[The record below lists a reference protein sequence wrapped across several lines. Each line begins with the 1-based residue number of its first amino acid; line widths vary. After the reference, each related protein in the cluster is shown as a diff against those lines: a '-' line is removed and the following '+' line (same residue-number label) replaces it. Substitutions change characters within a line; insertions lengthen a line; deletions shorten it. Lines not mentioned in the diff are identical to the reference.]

1 MTEHTGQNDSRLE
14 ELGYRQQLRRGL
26 GIWSTFS
33 VGVTTVAP
41 VVGLYAIF
49 SLGSLLSGPA
59 WLWMLLVSLVAQL
72 LVVVVYAELASE
84 FPVAGGPYQ
93 WVRRLIGPRAAW
105 FTGVVYISA
114 VTAALTTVAYL
125 AAPWLGLL
133 FTGREPHGPA
143 RYLVSAG
150 LLALALAVNAS
161 GVKIMSLV
169 VLGGLGAEIIG
180 SIAVGLA
187 LLFFFRVQDFSVLFQ
202 TFGAPAAAGNSTG
215 AALLATLAV
224 CGWAFVGFDS
234 SASVAEETK
243 GAVRNVPRAMVRATA
258 VVGGAVVLVAIA
270 VMLATRDL
278 GAVVRGETADPVTPT
293 VIGSFGSWSEKPFL
307 AVVVVTFLACLVSMQ
322 AYLGR
327 ITFGLAR
334 DGMLP
339 ASGRL
344 ASVTGRGRVPLAAMT
359 AVSAAAAAGLLLGL
373 NDGAIGTMI
382 TFGTG
387 GLYITFLIVVSAAL
401 FARLTGR
408 WRPAGTVRLGRK
420 GLVVNVLAFCWL
432 AFETVNIA
440 WPRAILAPPGAPA
453 WQIWAVVW
461 VFAAIICC
469 AGLHLALARP
479 LDKVRTGGTP

>member
-1 MTEHTGQNDSRLE
+1 MTGQDGQNDTRLE

-49 SLGSLLSGPA
+49 SLGSVLSGPA
-59 WLWMLLVSLVAQL
+59 WLWMLLASLVAQL
-72 LVVVVYAELASE
+72 LVAVVYAELASE

-93 WVRRLIGPRAAW
+93 WVRRLVGPRAAW
-105 FTGVVYISA
+105 FTGIVYISA

-133 FTGREPHGPA
+133 FTGSEPHGMT
-143 RYLVSAG
+143 RCLISAG
-150 LLALALAVNAS
+150 LLVLALALNGS
-161 GVKIMSLV
+161 GVKIMRV
-169 VLGGLGAEIIG
+169 VVIAGLGAEIVG
-180 SIAVGLA
+180 SIVVGLA
-187 LLFFFRVQDFSVLFQ
+187 LLLFFRVHDFSVLFE
-202 TFGAPAAAGNSTG
+202 TLGAPASSGNSTG
-215 AALLATLAV
+215 GALLATLAV

-243 GAVRNVPRAMVRATA
+243 GASANVPRAIVRATA
-258 VVGGAVVLVAIA
+258 VVGGAVVLVAVA
-270 VMLATRDL
+270 VTLATKDL
-278 GAVVRGETADPVTPT
+278 AAVVHGEVVDPVTPT
-293 VIGSFGSWSEKPFL
+293 VIGSFGSWSQKPFL

-327 ITFGLAR
+327 VTFGLAR

-339 ASGRL
+339 ASKKL
-344 ASVTGRGRVPLAAMT
+344 AAVTGRGRVPLVAM
-359 AVSAAAAAGLLLGL
+359 AVTSAAAAAGLLLGL

-387 GLYITFLIVVSAAL
+387 GLYITFLLVVAAAL

-408 WRPAGTVRLGRK
+408 WQPGGTLRLGRK
-420 GLVVNVLAFCWL
+420 GMVVNVLAFCWL

-440 WPRAILAPPGAPA
+440 WPRTILAPPGAPV
-453 WQIWAVVW
+453 WQVWAVVW
-461 VFAAIICC
+461 VFAAL
-469 AGLHLALARP
+469 AGLAGLYLVIARP
-479 LDKVRTGGTP
+479 HLGAGTGKTS

>member
-1 MTEHTGQNDSRLE
+1 MTEHANQNDTRLQ

-49 SLGSLLSGPA
+49 SLGSALSGPV
-59 WLWMLLVSLVAQL
+59 WLWMLLASLVAQL
-72 LVVVVYAELASE
+72 LVAVVYAELASE

-93 WVRRLIGPRAAW
+93 WVRRLVGPRSGW
-105 FTGVVYISA
+105 FTGIVYISA

-125 AAPWLGLL
+125 AAPWVGLL
-133 FTGREPHGPA
+133 FTGSEPHGLT
-143 RYLVSAG
+143 RCLISAG
-150 LLALALAVNAS
+150 LLALALAINAS
-161 GVKIMSLV
+161 GVKIMGAV
-169 VLGGLGAEIIG
+169 VIAGLGAEIVG
-180 SIAVGLA
+180 SIVVGLA
-187 LLFFFRVQDFSVLFQ
+187 LLLFFRVHDFSVLFE
-202 TFGAPAAAGNSTG
+202 TLGAPASSGSSTG
-215 AALLATLAV
+215 SALLATLAV

-243 GAVRNVPRAMVRATA
+243 GASTNVPRAIVRATA

-270 VMLATRDL
+270 VMLATQNL
-278 GAVVRGETADPVTPT
+278 TAVAHGEVPDPVTPT

-307 AVVVVTFLACLVSMQ
+307 AVIVVTFVACLVSMQ

-339 ASGRL
+339 ASRKL
-344 ASVTGRGRVPLAAMT
+344 ASVTGRGQVPLVAMAAT
-359 AVSAAAAAGLLLGL
+359 SIAAAAGLLLGL
-373 NDGAIGTMI
+373 NEGAIGTMI

-387 GLYITFLIVVSAAL
+387 GLYITFLLVVAAAL
-401 FARLTGR
+401 FARLSGR
-408 WRPAGTVRLGRK
+408 WQPEGALQLGAK
-420 GLVVNVLAFCWL
+420 GLVINVLAFCWL

-440 WPRAILAPPGAPA
+440 WPRTILAPPGAPA
-453 WQIWAVVW
+453 WQVWAVVW
-461 VFAAIICC
+461 VFAAITCV
-469 AGLHLALARP
+469 AGLYLALARP
-479 LDKVRTGGTP
+479 LDNARSGKAL